1 MTQTTPELYPYQI
14 VLGNFSNRSCKINYK
29 MNFQEILFYP
39 LPRQYF
45 VKITEIMITSSHY
58 SVL

>member
-39 LPRQYF
+39 LSRQYF